1 MKLDWGLMKLIR
13 KIVFPFVPVYYLIT
27 YLRNVLYDR
36 GVKTSSSYDFP
47 VICVGNLSVGG
58 TGKTPMIE
66 YLINL
71 LKDDHLV
78 ATLSRGYKRKTEGF
92 QLGDEQSIVETLG
105 DEPFQFYNKFGND
118 ILVAVDADRRNGI
131 KQLQDLDG
139 TPDIILLDDAYQHRK
154 VKAGFNILLSAY
166 SNIYTKDWMLPT
178 GNLREPRSGAKRAN
192 VIVIT
197 KCPDDLSESR
207 KQHIIKA
214 IKPEPYQEVFFSS
227 IEYDTNVY
235 SSHETKSLETFGDF
249 TLVTGIANAN
259 TLVKYLKE
267 KGKHFDH
274 LNFDDHHNFTD
285 QEILLLSTKSTLLT
299 TEKDFMRLKQYDV
312 LKKRLYYLPIKTKI
326 DRPEVFNKL
335 VLDFV
340 NAN

>member
-1 MKLDWGLMKLIR
+1 MKLIR

-36 GVKTSSSYDFP
+36 GLKTSSSYDFP

-131 KQLQDLDG
+131 KQLRVLDK
-139 TPDIILLDDAYQHRK
+139 TPNVILLDDAYQHRK

-214 IKPEPYQEVFFSS
+214 IKPESYQEVFFSS

-312 LKKRLYYLPIKTKI
+312 LKNRLYYLPIKTKI

>member
-1 MKLDWGLMKLIR
+1 MKLIR

-27 YLRNVLYDR
+27 RLRNVLYDR
-36 GVKTSSSYDFP
+36 GIKTATSYNFP

-71 LKDDHLV
+71 LKDDYFV
-78 ATLSRGYKRKTEGF
+78 ATLSRGYKRESEGF

-131 KQLQDLDG
+131 KQLQSLDKS
-139 TPDIILLDDAYQHRK
+139 PEVVLLDDAYQHRK

-178 GNLREPRSGAKRAN
+178 GNLREPRNGAKRAN
-192 VIVIT
+192 LIVIT
-197 KCPDDLSESR
+197 KCPDNLSEAR
-207 KQHIIKA
+207 KTHIIKA
-214 IKPEPYQEVFFSS
+214 IKPEKNQEVFFSS
-227 IEYDTNVY
+227 IAYDTNVY
-235 SSHETKSLETFGDF
+235 SWNQSISLESFNDF

-259 TLVKYLKE
+259 TLVKYLKD
-267 KGKHFDH
+267 KQRNFDH
-274 LNFDDHHNFTD
+274 LDFDDHHNFTD
-285 QEILLLSTKSTLLT
+285 HEILFLSTKSVILT

-312 LKKRLYYLPIKTKI
+312 LKDKLYYLPIKTKI
-326 DRPEVFNKL
+326 DRPEVFDKL
-335 VLDFV
+335 ILDFV
-340 NAN
+340 QQ